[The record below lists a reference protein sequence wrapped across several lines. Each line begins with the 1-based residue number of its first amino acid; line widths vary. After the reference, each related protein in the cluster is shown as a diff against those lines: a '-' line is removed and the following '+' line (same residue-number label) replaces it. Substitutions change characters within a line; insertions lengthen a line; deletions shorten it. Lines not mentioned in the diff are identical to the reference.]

1 MTIESLTAPTEAIN
15 IIVQIALDED
25 AARHDKTT
33 QLLPEETLV
42 DGAIVARHRS
52 VVCGIDAVAAAFGN
66 SVRITSAVRD
76 GEIVAAKSDIAVFSG
91 SARAILPAERTIL
104 NLLGRLSGIA
114 TLTRKHVDKL
124 DPKSD
129 TQILDTRKTTPGLRL
144 LEKYAVRC
152 GGGHNH
158 RMTLAEM
165 VFIKDNHIAAA
176 RDLKKLIGG
185 RQAKAFLL
193 IEVDSLDRLREIL
206 PFKPNRILLDN
217 LSDAEVAEAL
227 KIVGKKKRPEIEVSG
242 GITLDRVTTL
252 SKLGVDFISV
262 GALTHSAPAADF
274 ALEIRR

>member
-185 RQAKAFLL
+185 RQAKDFLL